1 MGLLKMSI
9 FCLKIDGGERG
20 MGKDE
25 KGMEEEGLEM
35 DCLKRVE
42 TGLEIERKREAILGV
57 QGLLRNLDL

>member
-1 MGLLKMSI
+1 MGLFKMSI
-9 FCLKIDGGERG
+9 FCLKIDGEERE

-42 TGLEIERKREAILGV
+42 TGLEIERNREAILGV
-57 QGLLRNLDL
+57 